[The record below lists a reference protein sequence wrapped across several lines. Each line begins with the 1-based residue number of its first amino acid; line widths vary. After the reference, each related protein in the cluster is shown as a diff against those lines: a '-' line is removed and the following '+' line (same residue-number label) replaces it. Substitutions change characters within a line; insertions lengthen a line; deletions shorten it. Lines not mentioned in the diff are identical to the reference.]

1 MHEKICVVTGVGEGT
16 GAAIVRRF
24 AEDGYSV
31 AMVARDEARLRAYE
45 AEHPRAIAFPCDVGD
60 LHALA
65 ETMERVRTELGNP
78 SVIVHNAVRATFGR
92 LLESDPDELEKNFR
106 VNTTSLVYLSR
117 AYIPAMLARGSGS
130 IIATGNTA
138 AYRGVPTYALFAPT
152 KAAQRVFLE
161 SLAREFGPQ
170 GVHVAYVNID
180 AVIDVPWTRDRFS
193 PDTPDEFFIT
203 PRSIAAEVFHIA
215 HQPRDAWSFNVEIR
229 PYGEKW

>member
-1 MHEKICVVTGVGEGT
+1 MKERICVVTGVGEGT

-31 AMVARDEARLRAYE
+31 AMVARDEARLCAYE
-45 AEHPRAIAFPCDVGD
+45 AEHSRAIAFPCDVGD
-60 LHALA
+60 LNALA
-65 ETMERVRTELGNP
+65 ETIERIRTELGNP

-92 LLESDPDELEKNFR
+92 LLESEPDELEKNFR

-229 PYGEKW
+229 PYGEK